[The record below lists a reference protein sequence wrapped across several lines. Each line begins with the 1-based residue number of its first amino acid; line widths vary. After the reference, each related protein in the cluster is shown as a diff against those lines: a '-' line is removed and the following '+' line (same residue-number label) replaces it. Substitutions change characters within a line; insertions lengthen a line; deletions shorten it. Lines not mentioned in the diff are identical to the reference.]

1 MTFTNRFARLASIT
15 IISACA
21 LAIPSTAALADT
33 VAVDPGPALSA
44 GKPITGSGQN
54 LPSISNTTA
63 WQIGA
68 NPAASVTGYYNS
80 GQALK
85 DQSDVAAAALKWTR
99 TWVKNEC
106 GSTKPAKVRACK
118 AAAVFD
124 IDETLLSNY
133 DWFAAA
139 NPQFTIDSAASAAA
153 NANCT
158 LPVIAPT
165 RALFNSFKKLGVT
178 PFIITGR
185 PEADRDAT
193 AACLAK
199 AGVTGYESLIL
210 KPVGNTQ
217 TAAQRKADQR
227 KALIQQGWKIGPSIG
242 DQVSDMAHGSMAHGF
257 LLPNAMYFI
266 A

>member
-1 MTFTNRFARLASIT
+1 MRIKYGITALSVVAATAIALSTTAS
-15 IISACA
+15 AQ
-21 LAIPSTAALADT
+21 T
-33 VAVDPGPALSA
+33 VVVDPGTALSA

-54 LPSISNTTA
+54 LPSISNTTI

-68 NPAASVTGYYNS
+68 NPAASVIHYYNS

-85 DQSDVAAAALKWTR
+85 DQSEVTAAALKWTR
-99 TWVKNEC
+99 TWVKKEC
-106 GSTKPAKVRACK
+106 GSTKPVRVRACK

-124 IDETLLSNY
+124 VDETLLSNY

-139 NPQFTIDSAASAAA
+139 VPQFTVDAAASAAA

-185 PEADRDAT
+185 AEADRDAT
-193 AACLAK
+193 AACLTK
-199 AGVTGYESLIL
+199 AGITGYADLIL
-210 KPVGNTQ
+210 KPAGNTQ
-217 TAAQRKADQR
+217 NAAARKADQR
-227 KALIQQGWKIGPSIG
+227 QALIRQGWKIGPSIG
-242 DQVSDMAHGSMAHGF
+242 DQISDMAYGAMDHGF